1 MKNFKDFMGSKKD
14 KDKDNK
20 SAKDVKTTTQNPVA
34 HKDIKD
40 TKAVKPTNTAN
51 LVSQNAN
58 TGGDQ
63 EPANLTIHSIFVKDI
78 SYEAPSTPQ
87 VFSLP
92 WEPQVKFDIQVMRR
106 VIDQAVG
113 VHEVI
118 LHTTIS
124 TKLKTKKTD
133 GAKSTEA
140 EDMTA
145 FLIDI
150 KLAGVFT
157 IKGLQEAQLDR
168 VLSTT
173 APTILFPYA
182 AEAVASLVTRG
193 GFPQFILPPID
204 FSTLYQQRLNQQAND
219 KTGGKRPQTNQDGSR
234 VS

>member
-1 MKNFKDFMGSKKD
+1 MKDFKSILGKKD
-14 KDKDNK
+14 KEKD
-20 SAKDVKTTTQNPVA
+20 
-34 HKDIKD
+34 KD
-40 TKAVKPTNTAN
+40 TKHVQSHEVKNDKEIKKANSNEESKAVKDSEA
-51 LVSQNAN
+51 
-58 TGGDQ
+58 
-63 EPANLTIHSIFVKDI
+63 ANLTIHSIFVKDI

-87 VFSLP
+87 AFSLA

-219 KTGGKRPQTNQDGSR
+219 KSGGKRPQTN
-234 VS
+234 

>member
-1 MKNFKDFMGSKKD
+1 MKNFKDLMGGKKD
-14 KDKDNK
+14 AKGNNK
-20 SAKDVKTTTQNPVA
+20 SQ
-34 HKDIKD
+34 
-40 TKAVKPTNTAN
+40 PTNITN
-51 LVSQNAN
+51 PNITTKSDKN
-58 TGGDQ
+58 DQ
-63 EPANLTIHSIFVKDI
+63 EQANLTIHSIFTKDI

-118 LHTTIS
+118 LHTTIA
-124 TKLKTKKTD
+124 TKLRTQPGE
-133 GAKSTEA
+133 GAKNKEA
-140 EDMTA
+140 EELTA

-157 IKGLQEAQLDR
+157 IKGLPDAQLDR

-173 APTILFPYA
+173 APTILFPYV
-182 AEAVASLVTRG
+182 AESVASLVTRG

-204 FSTLYQQRLNQQAND
+204 FGTLYQQRLNQQQAAAGN
-219 KTGGKRPQTNQDGSR
+219 RPQANQDSAT

>member
-1 MKNFKDFMGSKKD
+1 MKNFKDLMGKKD
-14 KDKDNK
+14 KDKEQEKDKVKDNK
-20 SAKDVKTTTQNPVA
+20 FATKDVK
-34 HKDIKD
+34 D
-40 TKAVKPTNTAN
+40 TKVVKSNNTES
-51 LVSQNAN
+51 LVSQNVN
-58 TGGDQ
+58 TGGNQ

-124 TKLKTKKTD
+124 TKLKTKKTE

-157 IKGLQEAQLDR
+157 IKGLPEDQLDR

-204 FSTLYQQRLNQQAND
+204 FSTLYQQRVNQQAND
-219 KTGGKRPQTNQDGSR
+219 KSGAKRPQTNQDSSR

>member
-1 MKNFKDFMGSKKD
+1 MKNFKGLMGGKD
-14 KDKDNK
+14 KDKDKNK
-20 SAKDVKTTTQNPVA
+20 KDVKVSSKEDSNINKNKLDARGVNQANNSNVQSNA
-34 HKDIKD
+34 D
-40 TKAVKPTNTAN
+40 NAN
-51 LVSQNAN
+51 LKGVPEQ
-58 TGGDQ
+58 
-63 EPANLTIHSIFVKDI
+63 ANLTIHSIFVKDI
-78 SYEAPSTPQ
+78 SYEAPATPQ
-87 VFSLP
+87 AFSLP

-106 VIDQAVG
+106 VVDQAAG

-124 TKLKTKKTD
+124 TKLKVKKAA
-133 GAKSTEA
+133 GATAADA
-140 EDMTA
+140 EQEITA

-157 IKGLQEAQLDR
+157 IKGLQEPQLDR

-182 AEAVASLVTRG
+182 AETVASLVTRG

-204 FSTLYQQRLNQQAND
+204 FATLYQQRLEQQQASN
-219 KTGGKRPQTNQDGSR
+219 RPQTNQDSST